1 MGTDL
6 FSKEWGQIYFSPLL
20 DHDPCYQAMS
30 APEELYRQFVEQAI
44 PEEEQRL
51 IHDRVQCNGLTDGS
65 AFTDEIEL
73 RAGLCIEHRLPG
85 RPRKQKN
92 KSVPI
97 NHIR

>member
-1 MGTDL
+1 
-6 FSKEWGQIYFSPLL
+6 
-20 DHDPCYQAMS
+20 MS
-30 APEELYRQFVEQAI
+30 APEELYRQFVEQGT

-85 RPRKQKN
+85 RPGNQK
-92 KSVPI
+92 I
-97 NHIR
+97 NLSPLIQKVLRLG